1 MFHTNTDPSAD
12 PAANR
17 WQVGLNAT
25 RDQSQPTLKLSLLQ
39 TIDPV
44 SAIPISTP
52 LPQSALPER
61 PHDLVLAQ
69 VQQVDGVVPHAAQQ
83 KLAVLGQVE
92 RGDLALHRDVVAGA
106 VRRPGVP
113 EADLLVKV
121 PADDG
126 RAVRRDEVV
135 AARAG
140 ELGFC
145 ACLGKFEFC

>member
-39 TIDPV
+39 AIKPV
-44 SAIPISTP
+44 RATFENFTP
-52 LPQSALPER
+52 EALPER

-69 VQQVDGVVPHAAQQ
+69 IEQVDGVVPHAAQQ
-83 KLAVLGQVE
+83 KLAVLGQIE

-145 ACLGKFEFC
+145 ACEGKFDFF

>member
-39 TIDPV
+39 TINPV

-145 ACLGKFEFC
+145 ACFGKLEFC